1 MPQRL
6 SSKAAQRGIW
16 SFCVPWRLQIGGCRG
31 SNSAA
36 GSNNLLPRYGGKQ
49 MKKKPT
55 MMLNE
60 DEAFDGAG
68 NEILALTK
76 KLIDNGM
83 ARRNVIAAFQS
94 AGKDP
99 S

>member
-1 MPQRL
+1 
-6 SSKAAQRGIW
+6 
-16 SFCVPWRLQIGGCRG
+16 
-31 SNSAA
+31 
-36 GSNNLLPRYGGKQ
+36 

-60 DEAFDGAG
+60 DEAFDRAG

-83 ARRNVIAAFQS
+83 ARRDVIAALVCAGAALAKLEPDTNALIDLTGTILRKHKVKDYMRGS
-94 AGKDP
+94 ASPDAER
-99 S
+99 